1 MNEISAQSLKKL
13 RVEIWMNDNMEWSLE
28 GEGSTVL
35 YNQAAIKVRS
45 LFPGEEEINLVID
58 KDDVRTVPITK
69 AIDEVA
75 ALGGEKNIMLC
86 DKNYEKMMMF
96 VYNG

>member
-1 MNEISAQSLKKL
+1 MDTNSVKNPQKL
-13 RVEIWMNDNMEWSLE
+13 RIEIWMNDNMEWSLD
-28 GEGSTVL
+28 GDGSQVL
-35 YNQAAIKVRS
+35 YSQAAIKLRS
-45 LFPGEEEINLVID
+45 LFPGEEEVKLVLD

-69 AIDEVA
+69 AIDEVT

-86 DKNYEKMMMF
+86 DKKYEKMMMF